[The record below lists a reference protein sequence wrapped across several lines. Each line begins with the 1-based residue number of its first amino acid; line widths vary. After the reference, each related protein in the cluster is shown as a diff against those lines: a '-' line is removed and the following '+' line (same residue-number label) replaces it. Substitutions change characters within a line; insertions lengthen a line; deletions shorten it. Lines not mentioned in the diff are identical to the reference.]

1 MGLSAAQARLLTITA
16 RKSDCEFQ
24 SMSLSHQKIA
34 LSRDMERI
42 SSEYQNSLNNTKLV
56 YDYTGSNT
64 SNMDV
69 SYGLLMTPSI
79 YNDYYPKLVTDAKN
93 RVVLN
98 SSYAAAARA
107 AGIPAEGLTG
117 TPSSDVRNKF
127 IEALAANDV
136 ITPAKA
142 TTIQGTTYGNTI
154 GLGSTTN
161 VTVSTSDCSYEE
173 VLELIKAK
181 TSSTSD
187 YGMSMGSSLDNNA
200 SLNLYGKTDATRY
213 EHFVGYKS
221 DGSKVTDY
229 VQSGAGGSLT
239 LYDLLTSDTN
249 YVLAY
254 ESERAEKTPLP
265 TTAVLQEKIVG
276 TSENDSS
283 FLNWLVDQFKTIFG
297 GSTANDAALQFAY
310 NTVYDL
316 VYPNS
321 NVQDYADMM
330 INARQ
335 GKNQHETRKVTLTG
349 CTPAGA
355 NKTYGQVMAE
365 VGTQLNWHCDRGY
378 DTDIEKSAK
387 DYIGFVYSA
396 DANKHHGDDG
406 HRASSEVA
414 ISLTN
419 LTEVFM
425 TAFVQYQQGLEGS
438 GYSYNKGK
446 VTDANLYDDK
456 VNSYTFTVVNGTEVT
471 DENES
476 LEAGF
481 YDALFNKICM
491 NGWAENDMIDDTS
504 YLQEM
509 MKSGMVYLSS
519 ISTDGNYY
527 QGSYSTDTNISEVA
541 DTEAIAQAEA
551 KYNTEKAK
559 IENKEDTIDLK
570 MKNLDTEISSLT
582 TEYDSTKQIITKSI
596 EKSFKR
602 YDA

>member
-136 ITPAKA
+136 ITSAKA

-154 GLGSTTN
+154 GLGTTTN
-161 VTVSTSDCSYEE
+161 VTVSTSDCSYDE
-173 VLELIKAK
+173 VLELIKAN

-200 SLNLYGKTDATRY
+200 NWNIYSDDATRY
-213 EHFVGYKS
+213 EHLVAYNS
-221 DGSKVTDY
+221 DGSKSKEY
-229 VQSGAGGSLT
+229 CNSSAGGSFT
-239 LYDLLTSDTN
+239 LYDLLTSKTN

-254 ESERAEKTPLP
+254 ESERAEKTPVP
-265 TTAVLQEKIVG
+265 TTAILQEKIVG

-283 FLNWLVDQFKTIFG
+283 FLNWLVDQFKTVFG

-321 NVQDYADMM
+321 NIEDYAEGM
-330 INARQ
+330 IAARQ
-335 GKNQHETRKVTLTG
+335 GKNQHETRKVTLSG
-349 CTPAGA
+349 CTPAGGD
-355 NKTYGQVMAE
+355 KTYGQVMEE
-365 VGTQLNWHCDRGY
+365 VGTQLNWHCNKGY
-378 DTDIEKSAK
+378 DESIQKSAK

-406 HRASSEVA
+406 HRATSEVA

-425 TAFVQYQQGLEGS
+425 TAFVQYQQGIDNS
-438 GYSYNKGK
+438 NYSYNKGK
-446 VTDANLYDDK
+446 ITDANLYDDK
-456 VNSYTFTVVNGTEVT
+456 INSYTFTVVNGTEIT
-471 DENES
+471 DENQS

-491 NGWAENDMIDDTS
+491 IGWTENDMIDDTS

-551 KYNTEKAK
+551 KYNTEEAK